1 MSIGLFVVV
10 VVDVVFTTVAVDEV
24 VSGCSA
30 SEVAVTVVLTGLS
43 VLVDDIVVNAVVVR
57 FGVVVDVVTVVVDEV
72 VSGHSGS
79 VKLVVST
86 GGSV

>member
-24 VSGCSA
+24 VSGCSV
-30 SEVAVTVVLTGLS
+30 SEVAVTVVSTGLS

-57 FGVVVDVVTVVVDEV
+57 FGVVVDVVTVV
-72 VSGHSGS
+72 SGHSGS